1 MKTDE
6 LAESESK
13 GYADGYAGRIRQRS
27 DDPDEKRWLFYYEP
41 DDEQW
46 NAYQYGQGTGN
57 HKRLIESAIA
67 IQPSKFDDMP
77 SIQERHAEQYA
88 GWAEA
93 PKARKQLS
101 MF

>member
-1 MKTDE
+1 MTDE

-57 HKRLIESAIA
+57 HKRLIEEAIA
-67 IQPSKFDDMP
+67 KACVNATGGQLLGYTKPPVKNP
-77 SIQERHAEQYA
+77 ERY
-88 GWAEA
+88 
-93 PKARKQLS
+93 
-101 MF
+101 